1 MARGSIQTREW
12 LKQLTYVH
20 FERVTLLCI
29 MFLVG
34 VIAVY
39 AMILATIDLVS
50 DIWVS
55 HSFLEK
61 EALQDTFG
69 HILTIVILLEFNHSI
84 YVALTE
90 RAGAIQ
96 TRIVVLIG
104 VLVVARK
111 LMLQDFVTL
120 DVQALLGLADC
131 SWRSEDSIG
140 FSLTRTAGVRSP
152 RRKSNV
158 RAPRPGS
165 PAAPDGTHHRT
176 PESPDANRHPA
187 AARAVAKGFVSFDI
201 AAPPEDVATCCI
213 DPW

>member
-39 AMILATIDLVS
+39 ATILAAIDLVS

-69 HILTIVILLEFNHSI
+69 QILTIVILLEFNHSI

-104 VLVVARK
+104 RACGRP
-111 LMLQDFVTL
+111 QAHASGFRHSRRPGVTRL
-120 DVQALLGLADC
+120 
-131 SWRSEDSIG
+131 W
-140 FSLTRTAGVRSP
+140 RTA
-152 RRKSNV
+152 
-158 RAPRPGS
+158 PG
-165 PAAPDGTHHRT
+165 AGRT
-176 PESPDANRHPA
+176 LLASL
-187 AARAVAKGFVSFDI
+187 
-201 AAPPEDVATCCI
+201 
-213 DPW
+213 

>member
-1 MARGSIQTREW
+1 MARGSIQRREW
-12 LKQLTYVH
+12 VKQLTYVH

-69 HILTIVILLEFNHSI
+69 HILTIVILLEFNYSI

-111 LMLQDFVTL
+111 LMLQDFATL
-120 DVQALLGLADC
+120 DVQALLGFGGLLLALGGLYWLLSDA
-131 SWRSEDSIG
+131 D
-140 FSLTRTAGVRSP
+140 
-152 RRKSNV
+152 RR
-158 RAPRPGS
+158 RAQSASQEQRPG
-165 PAAPDGTHHRT
+165 A
-176 PESPDANRHPA
+176 
-187 AARAVAKGFVSFDI
+187 
-201 AAPPEDVATCCI
+201 
-213 DPW
+213 

>member
-111 LMLQDFVTL
+111 LMLQDFATL
-120 DVQALLGLADC
+120 DVQALLGFGGLLLALGGLYWLLSDA
-131 SWRSEDSIG
+131 DG
-140 FSLTRTAGVRSP
+140 
-152 RRKSNV
+152 RRAQS
-158 RAPRPGS
+158 ASQEQRPG
-165 PAAPDGTHHRT
+165 A
-176 PESPDANRHPA
+176 
-187 AARAVAKGFVSFDI
+187 
-201 AAPPEDVATCCI
+201 
-213 DPW
+213 